1 MSVSMHVVLATL
13 EGCASAFLD
22 DPKALEGVARAASE
36 AGEFTVLNVHVH
48 QFEPQGV
55 TATAVLAESHL
66 HIHTWPEDRRLFVD
80 IASCTSREA
89 AQAALSALIAR
100 VPHTCVTE
108 QEVRVCGAG
117 EPKGE

>member
-1 MSVSMHVVLATL
+1 VSSSMHVVRATL
-13 EGCASAFLD
+13 DGCAPVFLD
-22 DPKALEGVARAASE
+22 DPDALEGVARAASE

-89 AQAALSALIAR
+89 AHAALSALVAR
-100 VPHTCVTE
+100 VPHTSVTE
-108 QEVRVCGAG
+108 QEVRVCGNAEAESG
-117 EPKGE
+117 